1 MDFTLFFA
9 IFSVLGIVYFAVGVA
24 ASKDVHTED
33 DYFLANRQF
42 GVWSITLTL
51 IATQVGAGMLVG
63 ASSEAYQYGYYGIMY
78 NAGMCLGFLLL
89 GLGAASKLRGFN
101 ISTTAEIFE
110 KMYGSRALRQIASLL
125 SIITL
130 GGIFASQILASR
142 KMIGSFYEGADGFI
156 LGFWALVI
164 IYTMFGGLR
173 AVVATDILQVILI
186 FVIFTGALY
195 WIIDPTDAQWIS
207 DPQGF
212 SDADPSKYFK
222 FLLIPVLFAF
232 IEQDLAQRFF
242 SAKTKR
248 VAVISALLA
257 SVIVLAFSFIPVYL
271 GMKAKVMGLVIPPS
285 SSPLLI
291 LIQQS
296 TNELV
301 LIFVVCALIAAIS
314 STADSLLCAVGSN
327 IVNDFSRRNGLAIS
341 RAATLL
347 VGGIALI
354 FAYQMDNVLET
365 LSVSYEISV
374 SCLFIAIFT
383 CFFKAKLYPAAA
395 WMSVGLGFIGFLLFR
410 AVDPGMPPIVATL
423 LLSLSGYI
431 FGEIHGRRSDQGIT
445 ASQ

>member
-9 IFSVLGIVYFAVGVA
+9 VFSVLGVIYFAVGVS
-24 ASKDVHTED
+24 ASKDVHTKD
-33 DYFLANRQF
+33 DYFLAGRQY
-42 GVWSITLTL
+42 GIWSITLTL

-63 ASSEAYQYGYYGIMY
+63 ASSEAYQYGYYGILY

-101 ISTTAEIFE
+101 ISTTAELFE
-110 KMYGSRALRQIASLL
+110 KMYGSRPLRQIASAL

-164 IYTMFGGLR
+164 FYTMFGGLR

-186 FVIFTGALY
+186 FVIFIGALF
-195 WIIDPTDAQWIS
+195 WIIDPTDIKWIAE
-207 DPQGF
+207 PNGF
-212 SDADPSKYFK
+212 EDADPSQYFK

-232 IEQDLAQRFF
+232 IEQDIAQRFF

-271 GMKAKVMGLVIPPS
+271 GMKAKMMGLVIPS
-285 SSPLLI
+285 TSSPLLV
-291 LIQQS
+291 LIQHS
-296 TNELV
+296 TSEIV

-327 IVNDFSRRNGLAIS
+327 VVHDFSKTHGLALS
-341 RAATLL
+341 RIATLL

-354 FAYQMDNVLET
+354 FAYQMDSVLET
-365 LSVSYEISV
+365 LSLSYEISV
-374 SCLFIAIFT
+374 SCLFIAIFA
-383 CFFKAKLYPAAA
+383 CFFKQKLYPQAASL
-395 WMSVGLGFIGFLLFR
+395 SVGAGFAGFLLFK
-410 AVDPGMPPIVATL
+410 AVNPGMPPIVATL
-423 LLSLSGYI
+423 LLSLLGYLI
-431 FGEIHGRRSDQGIT
+431 GEIYGRRMQ
-445 ASQ
+445 AV